1 MSLLKML
8 TEGDIGKLASSLN
21 MDAGKASELTKML
34 APTIGSAAKKRAE
47 AGDAESVL
55 NELRG
60 EQSSTFFD
68 TPERA
73 ATPEAMDDG
82 NAFLERLL
90 GSHEA
95 KSEVAAE
102 AAARA
107 GASKEEVENFMPA
120 LAAMLKGG
128 MQKKTPDSSIDGL
141 LAGLTGGGTA
151 GAATGAGGA
160 EASSGGGGLMGML
173 GGLLGG
179 GNKGGESAGGAGGFD
194 LSSITSMLD
203 ADGDGSPL
211 DDILEKVMKR

>member
-8 TEGDIGKLASSLN
+8 SGVDIGALAKQLN
-21 MDAGKASELTKML
+21 MEEAKAGELTRML

-47 AGDAESVL
+47 AGDVESVL
-55 NELRG
+55 EELRG
-60 EQSSTFFD
+60 EQSSTFYD

-73 ATPEAMDDG
+73 ASPEARADG
-82 NAFLERLL
+82 DAFLRKLL
-90 GSHEA
+90 GSSEA
-95 KSEVAAE
+95 RDELETE

-107 GASKEEVENFMPA
+107 GASKEEVAAFMPA

-128 MQKKTPDSSIDGL
+128 MQKNTPDSSIDGL
-141 LAGLTGGGTA
+141 LSALTGGG
-151 GAATGAGGA
+151 GGGAGGGA
-160 EASSGGGGLMGML
+160 GGLLGAL

-179 GNKGGESAGGAGGFD
+179 GKDGAGGGGLD

-211 DDILEKVMKR
+211 DDILERVMRR